1 VLHFEEQTM
10 TWIYKNFIFKPK
22 AKGFTS
28 LGNPLRADPLF
39 EKQLNN
45 FSQLGWEYVQA
56 LSLNLGIFAPKEY
69 LVVLKAPEGAGF
81 DTLAEK
87 VLNEAENKT
96 KEDKGAL

>member
-1 VLHFEEQTM
+1 M

-28 LGNPLRADPLF
+28 LGNLLRADPLF

-56 LSLNLGIFAPKEY
+56 LSLNLGIFAPQRISRC
-69 LVVLKAPEGAGF
+69 
-81 DTLAEK
+81 
-87 VLNEAENKT
+87 T
-96 KEDKGAL
+96 KSSRRRRLLYFS